1 LQCDGIFKGIKL
13 MCGIIGY
20 IGHEPNPEIV
30 DILIDG
36 LQRLEYRGY
45 DSAGVAV
52 MTEAGLELQREVGKL
67 SNLVKKLASIELIGR
82 AGIGHTRWATHG
94 RPTEYNAHPHT
105 DPDKQLVVVH
115 NGIIENY
122 LDLKEE
128 LAALGHQFASETD
141 TEVIAHLIS
150 HYYQGDLKEAV
161 QKTLLRLEG
170 AYSICVMHVKEPNYL
185 VAAKTSSPLLLGK
198 GDGVNF
204 IASDIPAILRHTRDI
219 IYLEDGDMA
228 VVYPDKLELFRIDG
242 TPLER
247 PVQHIDWNLV
257 AAEKMGYDHFMLKE
271 IHEQPAAFSQTLGGR
286 ISEGHQRL
294 YLDEINL
301 TPEQLKGLN
310 RIYIVACGTAYYA
323 GMVGKYLIEKFARI
337 PVEVDVASEF
347 RYRNPILDGQTL
359 VIAISQSGETADTL
373 TAMKLAKQQGALT
386 MGVINVK
393 GSAITRV
400 TDGTLY
406 IHAGPEISVAS
417 TKAFIAMLAAVNLLA
432 LHFAQVREQISLPEL
447 TAAMHELRRL
457 PRLMEETLH
466 AVEAP
471 VNALSTVLLRYHHC
485 LYLGRGINF
494 PIALEGA
501 LKLKEISYIHAEG
514 YAAGEM
520 KHGPIALIDALMPVI
535 AVVTEGDAYD
545 KVISN
550 LKEVRARDGLVIAV
564 ATVGDER
571 IKDVANEVIYV
582 PAVPEWLSPVIN
594 VIPLQLLAYYV
605 ALRRGYD
612 VDQPRNLAKS
622 VTVE

>member
-1 LQCDGIFKGIKL
+1 

-30 DILIDG
+30 DILLDG

-45 DSAGVAV
+45 DSAGVAI
-52 MTEAGLELQREVGKL
+52 MTESGLALHREVGKL
-67 SNLVKKLASIELIGR
+67 SNLVKKMLTLDLPGR

-105 DPDKQLVVVH
+105 DPNKEIVVVH

-122 LDLKEE
+122 LDLKNE
-128 LAALGHQFASETD
+128 LAAEGHHFSSETD
-141 TEVIAHLIS
+141 TEVIAHMIA
-150 HYYQGDLKEAV
+150 HYYQDNLKEAV
-161 QKTLLRLEG
+161 QKTLQRLEG

-198 GDGVNF
+198 GEGVNF

-228 VVYPDKLELFRIDG
+228 VVSPDSLELFRIDG
-242 TPLER
+242 TPIER

-257 AAEKMGYDHFMLKE
+257 AAEKMGYDHFMIKE
-271 IHEQPAAFSQTLGGR
+271 IHEQPTAFSQTLGGR
-286 ISEGHQRL
+286 ISESHQRL
-294 YLDEINL
+294 YLDDINL
-301 TPEQLKGLN
+301 SAERLRSIQ

-323 GMVGKYLIEKFARI
+323 GMVGKYLIEKNARI

-347 RYRNPILDGQTL
+347 RYRNPILDNQTL

-373 TAMKLAKQQGALT
+373 TAMKMAKQEGAMTL
-386 MGVINVK
+386 GVINVK

-432 LHFAQVREQISLPEL
+432 LHFAQVRERISVAEL
-447 TAAMHELRRL
+447 TSAMHDLRRV
-457 PRLMEETLH
+457 PRIMEETLH
-466 AVEAP
+466 AVEGP
-471 VNALSTVLLRYHHC
+471 VKELATILLRYHHC

-535 AVVTEGDAYD
+535 AIVTEGEAYD

-550 LKEVRARDGLVIAV
+550 LKEVRARDGMVIAI
-564 ATVGDER
+564 ATEGDER

-582 PAVPEWLSPVIN
+582 PRVPEWLSPVIN